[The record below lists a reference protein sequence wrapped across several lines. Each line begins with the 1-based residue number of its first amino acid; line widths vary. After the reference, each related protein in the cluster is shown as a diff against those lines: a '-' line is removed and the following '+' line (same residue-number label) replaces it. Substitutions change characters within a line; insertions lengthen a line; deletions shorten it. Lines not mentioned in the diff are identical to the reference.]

1 MRSKIN
7 VRQRQQKKNQV
18 AVDLYASIES
28 CNRFNTDARE
38 KIRLFNEE
46 HLQFIYWTEN
56 SWFLFVTDSRITY
69 FFATDLRI
77 EIEFL

>member
-1 MRSKIN
+1 MKNNYRVALHEERN
-7 VRQRQQKKNQV
+7 QCATTTTKKNQV

-46 HLQFIYWTEN
+46 HLQFIY
-56 SWFLFVTDSRITY
+56 
-69 FFATDLRI
+69 
-77 EIEFL
+77 